1 MSNMRKPD
9 GGEGQAKQRHTL
21 MLTPTCWARL
31 KEIAI
36 LEELPSRTEALEFW
50 VREYPG
56 VLVMNAVIEER
67 DRV

>member
-1 MSNMRKPD
+1 MRKPD
-9 GGEGQAKQRHTL
+9 WGAGENKQRHAL
-21 MLTPTCWARL
+21 RLTPTCWARL

-56 VLVMNAVIEER
+56 VLVVDAVIEES